1 MIIDGQRSADR
12 ATSVVLAYYNA
23 FNRSDWR
30 NMMALLTDDVR
41 HDVNQGET
49 EIGHEAFAAFL
60 ERMSKNYRE
69 EVRNVV
75 VMATQDGR
83 RAAAEFTV
91 QGEYLATDTGLP
103 EARGQRY
110 SLPAGGFFELRDG
123 RICRVTTYYNLQDW
137 ISQVQRGAERSAEQ
151 G

>member
-1 MIIDGQRSADR
+1 M
-12 ATSVVLAYYNA
+12 VLAYYNA

-30 NMMALLTDDVR
+30 GMLALLTDDVR

-49 EIGHEAFAAFL
+49 EIGHEAFATFL
-60 ERMSKNYRE
+60 ERMSKSYKE

-91 QGEYLATDTGLP
+91 QGQYLSTGDGLP

-110 SLPAGGFFELRDG
+110 TLPAGGFFEVRDG

-137 ISQVQRGAERSAEQ
+137 IAQVQRAVEQ
-151 G
+151 V